1 MATNSQKWSF
11 GITVLIPF
19 VLATCSI
26 VNFINNNVLFLII
39 QKLFK
44 QNLVVKKG
52 SEMKFEKKNQLPKK
66 LALAVLFL
74 SSCSSSSCGSFAIS
88 QITSSEDWNYFPIS
102 NWNTFL
108 FLIDF
113 FFSIW
118 KYLGIFSLFRN
129 VCYLF
134 FHDISKNHF
143 LLADMEQNAVL
154 VK

>member
-113 FFSIW
+113 FFLFGNILESFPCFVMCVT
-118 KYLGIFSLFRN
+118 YFFMIFLKIIF
-129 VCYLF
+129 C
-134 FHDISKNHF
+134 
-143 LLADMEQNAVL
+143 
-154 VK
+154 